1 MKTRIAIYF
10 SYLLLAAALLLTPTM
25 SLAADSSSAQYT
37 PDITFTLRTAVAD
50 GRLVYI
56 GQGGAIDGEINPTL
70 RVPQGAMVQINMI
83 NGDGALHD
91 VVAPDFNDA
100 RSDRVSGQGSSSVL
114 AFRANQE
121 GEFAYWCSVPG
132 HRAAGMEG
140 MLVVGEGQEALTSN
154 AEDMTLSPM
163 DLPDPIGDRGPRH
176 HEYTLETIEKVGQ
189 LDDGT
194 SYKFWTFDGTVPGPF
209 LRVREGDTVTVNLEN
224 PQSST
229 MIHSV
234 DFHAVTGPGGGAAVT
249 QASPGT
255 TESFTFK
262 ALQPGLYVYH
272 CATPMVAHHI
282 TNGMYGLILVEP
294 EGGLA
299 EVDREFY
306 VMQGEL
312 YTAEE
317 FGTTGELSFSIDKL
331 LDEDFEYMVFNGS
344 VNALKTTHQ
353 MTAQVGET
361 VRIFFGVGG
370 PNATSSFHVIGE
382 IFDRVYDEGALTD
395 PPLHNIQTTSVAPG
409 GASMVEF
416 EVDYPGRY
424 ILVDH
429 ALSRMERGLAGFLT
443 VEGEADEEVFDAH
456 GKELSGH

>member
-1 MKTRIAIYF
+1 MTAQASKFLCSLLTAIMI
-10 SYLLLAAALLLTPTM
+10 SILAVNAQAAAKY
-25 SLAADSSSAQYT
+25 A
-37 PDITFTLRTAVAD
+37 PDVTFTLRTAIAE
-50 GRLVYI
+50 GKLVYI
-56 GQGGAIDGEINPTL
+56 GEGGAIDGKVNPTL
-70 RVPQGAMVQINMI
+70 KVPSNAMVQINLI
-83 NGDGALHD
+83 NGDGAMHD
-91 VVAPDFNDA
+91 VVALDFNNA
-100 RSDRVSGQGSSSVL
+100 RSDMVTGTGSSTVL
-114 AFRANQE
+114 AFRADKD

-140 MLVVGEGQEALTSN
+140 KIVVGDIEPRLQTD

-163 DLPDPIGDRGPRH
+163 AMPEPIGNRAPKKL
-176 HEYTLETIEKVGQ
+176 EYTLETVEKVGQ
-189 LDDGT
+189 LDDGS
-194 SYKFWTFDGTVPGPF
+194 SYKFWTFGGTVPGPF
-209 LRVREGDTVTVNLEN
+209 LRVREGDTVTVHLKN
-224 PQSST
+224 PASST

-249 QASPGT
+249 QAAPGT

-294 EGGLA
+294 EGGLS

-306 VMQGEL
+306 IMQGEL
-312 YTAEE
+312 YTAED
-317 FGTTGELSFSIDKL
+317 FGSTGELSFSIEKL
-331 LDEDFEYMVFNGS
+331 LDEDFEYMIFNGS
-344 VNALKTTHQ
+344 VNSLKSTHR

-382 IFDRVYDEGALTD
+382 IFDRVYHEGALTD
-395 PPLHNIQTTSVAPG
+395 PPLHNVQTTSVAPG
-409 GASMVEF
+409 GATMVEF
-416 EVDYPGRY
+416 KVDYPGRY

-429 ALSRMERGLAGFLT
+429 ALSRMERGLAGFLY
-443 VEGEADEEVFDAH
+443 VEGDADSEIFNPH
-456 GKELSGH
+456 GKDTSDH